1 MEPIVVDTCEQNKKV
16 KKKYL
21 ISSSNSIFT
30 LKKIMCTKL
39 QKNLQID
46 NIIKK
51 KKKSYPD
58 TTF

>member
-30 LKKIMCTKL
+30 LKKMCTKL
-39 QKNLQID
+39 QNLQNID
-46 NIIKK
+46 NIIIEKK
-51 KKKSYPD
+51 KRK
-58 TTF
+58 